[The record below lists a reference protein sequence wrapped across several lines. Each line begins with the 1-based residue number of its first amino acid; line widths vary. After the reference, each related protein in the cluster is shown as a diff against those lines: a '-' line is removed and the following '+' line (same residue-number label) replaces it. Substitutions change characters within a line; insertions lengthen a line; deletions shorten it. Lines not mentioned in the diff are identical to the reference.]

1 MALLVKVLPWVQIGL
16 SVLLV
21 TAILLQRSGADTGG
35 ALGGSGDMSS
45 LYHTKRGLEKV
56 LFNATIL
63 IALLFAASAFV
74 ALVVK

>member
-1 MALLVKVLPWVQIGL
+1 MILLAKILPWVQITL

-21 TAILLQRSGADTGG
+21 TAILLQRSSGDTGG
-35 ALGGSGDMSS
+35 AFGGGENLSS

-63 IALLFAASAFV
+63 IALLFAASAFI
-74 ALVVK
+74 ALIVK